1 MKIKIYTAKFYMY
14 TSPVYFTGE
23 VDIVY
28 ITCMLIQNSN
38 KQAEVKK
45 QIASKITNKTWAE
58 GVLRAI

>member
-1 MKIKIYTAKFYMY
+1 MY

-28 ITCMLIQNSN
+28 ITCMLTQNSN

-45 QIASKITNKTWAE
+45 QISSKITNKTWAE